1 MNFAVY
7 SKIMSTSGTAF
18 NWKVLNRIMFY
29 VKPFRF
35 LFVATVVITV
45 LLAVLAPLRPWLT
58 QQALDIDIAKHDI
71 KGLTRTV
78 AFMFGVLLLQSLLQ
92 FVYTTLTNRLGQE
105 VILSLRNNLFKK
117 VSGFGLSYFD
127 KTPLGITITR
137 LVSDMETIADIF
149 SDGLILIISDMLQV
163 VVIIAVMFY
172 IHPQLAAISLSTI
185 PVLLIA
191 TRVFQKNIRKTFND
205 VRIQV
210 AKLNEFV
217 QEHLVA
223 MRIVQLF
230 NREEEELN
238 KFHEINA
245 KHRDANIRSIWYY
258 SLFFPVV
265 EILSAVSIGLIVWY
279 GGLNVLQSSI
289 SLGLLVAFIQ
299 YINQLFRPI
308 RELADKFNTLQM
320 GMVSSERVFKLL
332 DEPFTE
338 VNSGTKSADN
348 IIGKI
353 EFRDVWF
360 AYKNEEWI
368 LRGLSFTIPA
378 GQSVAIVGSTGA
390 GKTTI
395 VSLINRLYE
404 IQKGQILIDD
414 VDIRDYDLYSL
425 RNAIGVVLQDVFLFS
440 DSIKNNITLYRE
452 QDDLVIEALLKQT
465 GAWHFVE
472 KLPGQLHYNPGER
485 GGLISTG
492 QRQLLSFARVL
503 AHQPKLII
511 LDEATSSVDSKLEQ
525 LLVNATEMLTKNRT
539 SIIIAHRLSTI
550 EKADRIIVLHKGEIA
565 EDGNHQNLLGKK
577 GIYAHLHDVQF
588 KQPSA

>member
-1 MNFAVY
+1 
-7 SKIMSTSGTAF
+7 MSTSGTAF

-404 IQKGQILIDD
+404 IQKGQILIDG

-452 QDDLVIEALLKQT
+452 QDDIVIEALLKQT

-550 EKADRIIVLHKGEIA
+550 EKADRIIVLHKGAIA
-565 EDGNHQNLLGKK
+565 EDGNHQNLLERK

>member
-1 MNFAVY
+1 
-7 SKIMSTSGTAF
+7 MSTSGTAF

-368 LRGLSFTIPA
+368 LRGLSFIIPS

-404 IQKGQILIDD
+404 IQKGQILIDG

-452 QDDLVIEALLKQT
+452 QDDIVIEALLKQT

-550 EKADRIIVLHKGEIA
+550 EKADRIIVLHKGAIA

>member
-1 MNFAVY
+1 
-7 SKIMSTSGTAF
+7 MSTSGTAF

-368 LRGLSFTIPA
+368 LRGLSFIIPS

-404 IQKGQILIDD
+404 IQKGQILIDG

-452 QDDLVIEALLKQT
+452 QDDIVIEALLKQT

-550 EKADRIIVLHKGEIA
+550 EKADRIIVLHKGAIA
-565 EDGNHQNLLGKK
+565 EDGNHQNLLERK

>member
-1 MNFAVY
+1 
-7 SKIMSTSGTAF
+7 MSTSGTAF

-368 LRGLSFTIPA
+368 LRGLSFIIPS

-404 IQKGQILIDD
+404 IQKGQILIDG

-452 QDDLVIEALLKQT
+452 QDDIVIEALLKQT

>member
-1 MNFAVY
+1 VNFVTNLR
-7 SKIMSTSGTAF
+7 IMSTSGTAF
-18 NWKVLNRIMFY
+18 NRKVLNRIMFY

-35 LFVATVVITV
+35 LFAATVVITV
-45 LLAVLAPLRPWLT
+45 MLAALAPLRPWLT
-58 QQALDIDIAKHDI
+58 QQALDVDIAKHDI
-71 KGLTRTV
+71 NGLTRTV

-92 FVYTTLTNRLGQE
+92 LVYTTLTNRLGQE

-117 VSGFGLSYFD
+117 VSAFGLAYFD

-163 VVIIAVMFY
+163 VVIITVMFY

-185 PVLLIA
+185 PVLFVA

-230 NREEEELN
+230 NREEEEMK
-238 KFHEINA
+238 KFTDINSN
-245 KHRDANIRSIWYY
+245 HRDANIRSIWYY

-265 EILSAVSIGLIVWY
+265 EILSAISIGLIVWY
-279 GGLNVLQSSI
+279 GGLNVLQSTI

-338 VNSGTKSADN
+338 INNGVKKADK
-348 IIGKI
+348 ITGKI
-353 EFRDVWF
+353 EFRNVWF

-368 LRGLSFTIPA
+368 LRGLSFTLPA

-414 VDIRDYDLYSL
+414 VDIREYDLYSL

-440 DSIKNNITLYRE
+440 DSIKNNITLYKN
-452 QDDLVIEALLKQT
+452 QDDIEIEALLKQT
-465 GAWHFVE
+465 GAWNFIE

-511 LDEATSSVDSKLEQ
+511 LDEATSSVDNKLEQ
-525 LLVNATEMLTKNRT
+525 LLVNATEVLTKNRT

-550 EKADRIIVLHKGEIA
+550 EKADRIIVLQKGSIV
-565 EDGNHQNLLGKK
+565 EDGNHHILLEKK
-577 GIYAHLHDVQF
+577 GVYAHLHEVQF
-588 KQPSA
+588 MQQ